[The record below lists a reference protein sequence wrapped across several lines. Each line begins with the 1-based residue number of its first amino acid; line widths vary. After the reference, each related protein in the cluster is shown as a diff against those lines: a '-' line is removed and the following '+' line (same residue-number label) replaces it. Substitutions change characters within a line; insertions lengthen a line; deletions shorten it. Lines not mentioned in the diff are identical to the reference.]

1 MVVKG
6 GYRCGCPDGQ
16 SPIGLSNSQCTSA
29 FETPLPE
36 MHRCE
41 CKNGASC
48 IFKNDQIICDCRN
61 NYEGTHC
68 EDHITKS
75 PTAAANSSTFISL
88 IAIALIGTL
97 GYLMYRTF
105 KKKQVK
111 SGFNGN
117 QSVSFHN
124 GTNVEFSTVC
134 FIYQVCFH
142 SFNHE
147 LFFSPHSGTR
157 ISW

>member
-1 MVVKG
+1 MVKG
-6 GYRCGCPDGQ
+6 GYRCACPDGQ

-29 FETPLPE
+29 FETPTPE
-36 MHRCE
+36 LIRCQ
-41 CKNGASC
+41 CKNGGACVYKENSEDVVC
-48 IFKNDQIICDCRN
+48 KCRP
-61 NYEGTHC
+61 NYEGTYC
-68 EDHITKS
+68 DDHVTKS
-75 PTAAANSSTFISL
+75 PTSASNSSTLVSL

-124 GTNVEFSTVC
+124 GTNVEFSTV
-134 FIYQVCFH
+134 
-142 SFNHE
+142 SF
-147 LFFSPHSGTR
+147 R
-157 ISW
+157 K